1 MGLPIEAWMRPDA
14 PPLAALDTSGVT
26 WTTVELLDR
35 PSVTARLS
43 ALRPGTIFHLAGAAH
58 VGRSWQAAA
67 ATLETNVIGTH
78 HVLEG
83 ARLLG
88 LAPRILVPGSAAVYA
103 AVNGPLTED
112 SAVHPDSPYGVSKM
126 AQEQLGLA
134 AAAEGAH
141 VVVTRS
147 FNHIGP
153 RQDPAFAAASFA
165 RQIALAER
173 GRAPSVL
180 RAGNLAPRR
189 DLDRRA
195 RHRPRVCCAC
205 RARPSRPRLQRVLG
219 PRARDAGPRGR
230 SEIDGHRAGLG
241 RDRSR
246 ALSSSRRA
254 AGARRLRP
262 AHRPTRDGTPAIPL
276 EQTLTDLL
284 DYWRA
289 QIVKAARC
297 VAAASP
303 VPRCAPLRL
312 DLRWTRMRAAC

>member
-1 MGLPIEAWMRPDA
+1 M
-14 PPLAALDTSGVT
+14 
-26 WTTVELLDR
+26 
-35 PSVTARLS
+35 TARLS

-83 ARLLG
+83 ARVLG
-88 LAPRILVPGSAAVYA
+88 LASRILIPGSAAVYA
-103 AVNGPLTED
+103 TVNGPLTED
-112 SAVHPDSPYGVSKM
+112 STVHPDSPYGVSKM

-134 AAAEGAH
+134 AAAEGTH

-180 RAGNLAPRR
+180 RTGNLAPRR
-189 DLDRRA
+189 DLTDVRDTVRA
-195 RHRPRVCCAC
+195 YVALVEHGRPGRVYNVCSGHALAMQDLVDGL
-205 RARPSRPRLQRVLG
+205 RSMATVPVSVETDPALFRPHDAPLVLG
-219 PRARDAGPRGR
+219 DCGR
-230 SEIDGHRAGLG
+230 LTTDTGWR
-241 RDRSR
+241 
-246 ALSSSRRA
+246 
-254 AGARRLRP
+254 
-262 AHRPTRDGTPAIPL
+262 PAIPL

-289 QIVKAARC
+289 E
-297 VAAASP
+297 VAKG
-303 VPRCAPLRL
+303 
-312 DLRWTRMRAAC
+312 